1 MQLFAALDRRDV
13 AEELVH
19 IGSKRSI
26 AFIAPFGFLLC
37 FAATVFAPITHAQS
51 REPSTSPSPGI
62 VFLFSG
68 LVWPLFDST
77 AGSGS
82 EAIMQRIE
90 ARGVRA
96 QLNDP
101 AHWEKA
107 ANDFVAIGSRSMP
120 IAVVG
125 YSLGT
130 NAALLFTRWLETQ
143 DIPVQTLVLIE
154 ASNPQPIMSNVRRA
168 VHYYVS
174 ALSDPIQPGRG
185 FTGSLAN
192 VDLAKVDPTAATLK
206 PLVDK
211 PLQQTA

>member
-1 MQLFAALDRRDV
+1 M
-13 AEELVH
+13 H

-51 REPSTSPSPGI
+51 REPSTSPSPG
-62 VFLFSG
+62 
-68 LVWPLFDST
+68 
-77 AGSGS
+77 
-82 EAIMQRIE
+82 
-90 ARGVRA
+90 
-96 QLNDP
+96 
-101 AHWEKA
+101 EKA